1 MEFINFLKSRR
12 SVRSF
17 TDYEVSNSEIE
28 KIMEGASW
36 APSWMNTQCWEYIV
50 VRDKGKIKE
59 IAGTYKLNPAYF
71 CSRKASVIIL
81 ACAKKNL
88 SGHLAGVKTTKIENW
103 FMFDLG
109 LSVQNLL
116 LTVHSLGLGA
126 VIVGAVNRDRVKKIV
141 ELPKDYE
148 LVVAIPVG
156 KPIEEYINKSGK
168 RKELKHFVWKNK
180 FGQKWI
186 T

>member
-1 MEFINFLKSRR
+1 MEFLNFLKSRR
-12 SVRSF
+12 SVRGF
-17 TDYEVSNSEIE
+17 KDYEVCDKEIE

-50 VRDKGKIKE
+50 VKDKEKIKE
-59 IAGTYKLNPAYF
+59 VANTYKLNPAYF
-71 CSRKASVIIL
+71 CSRKASVIVL

-88 SGHLAGVKTTKIENW
+88 SGYLAGVKTTKIENW

-126 VIVGAVNRDRVKKIV
+126 VVVGAVDRI
-141 ELPKDYE
+141 
-148 LVVAIPVG
+148 
-156 KPIEEYINKSGK
+156 
-168 RKELKHFVWKNK
+168 R
-180 FGQKWI
+180 
-186 T
+186 